1 MFFVVL
7 RKSKMT
13 SPSTAFPERILA
25 RAIAFLSLLLLLLS
39 ENKNGPFLF
48 ARAAVRSETWPLG
61 IYKNQTIAFKNF
73 NTDDDSGTTNNEGVG
88 EIMFEASVTSLTKGD
103 LILGSANHAS
113 ASDGTHTVGAKIL
126 ALQAQLDAITTE
138 VLGLTPPSPP
148 PAPGMFFTAVALS
161 DDGGQVTVDIGET
174 AFNEAFQL
182 CPLVKYVR
190 NGADHAYYH
199 RITDIPSNFDAY
211 SLFTYTWKDTNNVL
225 GTDFDLFDTLDDL
238 RSSANK
244 WQFCNYNDPDV
255 GFPRDCG
262 KETGVA
268 NTWFSMPGDRFN
280 ARGLEGGASFEMWSG
295 GGCPGMV
302 DPIPSASWAQFVEEC
317 LAEKGAEDTGECTEW
332 ASTNNYRTM
341 PRWDTSLV
349 EDMSSTFTGKNAFN
363 GDISKWNT
371 EKVTKMNEMFSS
383 ASAFNQNIGNWNTSQ
398 VNDMHDMFYSAS
410 AFNQGTGSWNTTQ
423 VTDMSRM
430 FAQASVFNQD
440 IGGWNT
446 EKVKW
451 MDYMFNSAS
460 AFNQDIGSWNTT
472 QVTDMSGMFYY
483 ASAFNQDISSW
494 TGSAATTAQT
504 NMFLDAS
511 AFQAK
516 FACTDAITGPANSC
530 FERLVNLETC
540 SVLYEAISPVLPF
553 LKAATV
559 DFPADHS
566 TFGSNY
572 AYYVYA
578 EITTGSTFNS
588 YEDVYLLGG
597 TSHCGS
603 WFGGLYHGRPFIGT
617 QCNWGSSTAVGVD
630 QTTATVALQANQT
643 YRIQWMYNVAEG
655 YRRAQIKVD
664 GVVVVDSTTAYLNV
678 DSSSTE
684 EFLSIGS
691 GYHTQVGET
700 LQGSVKKVSVHIC
713 GENI

>member
-1 MFFVVL
+1 
-7 RKSKMT
+7 MT

-262 KETGVA
+262 KETGVG

-302 DPIPSASWAQFVEEC
+302 DPIPSASWAQFVE
-317 LAEKGAEDTGECTEW
+317 
-332 ASTNNYRTM
+332 
-341 PRWDTSLV
+341 
-349 EDMSSTFTGKNAFN
+349 
-363 GDISKWNT
+363 
-371 EKVTKMNEMFSS
+371 
-383 ASAFNQNIGNWNTSQ
+383 
-398 VNDMHDMFYSAS
+398 
-410 AFNQGTGSWNTTQ
+410 
-423 VTDMSRM
+423 
-430 FAQASVFNQD
+430 
-440 IGGWNT
+440 
-446 EKVKW
+446 
-451 MDYMFNSAS
+451 
-460 AFNQDIGSWNTT
+460 
-472 QVTDMSGMFYY
+472 
-483 ASAFNQDISSW
+483 
-494 TGSAATTAQT
+494 
-504 NMFLDAS
+504 
-511 AFQAK
+511 
-516 FACTDAITGPANSC
+516 
-530 FERLVNLETC
+530 
-540 SVLYEAISPVLPF
+540 
-553 LKAATV
+553 
-559 DFPADHS
+559 
-566 TFGSNY
+566 
-572 AYYVYA
+572 
-578 EITTGSTFNS
+578 
-588 YEDVYLLGG
+588 
-597 TSHCGS
+597 
-603 WFGGLYHGRPFIGT
+603 
-617 QCNWGSSTAVGVD
+617 
-630 QTTATVALQANQT
+630 
-643 YRIQWMYNVAEG
+643 
-655 YRRAQIKVD
+655 
-664 GVVVVDSTTAYLNV
+664 
-678 DSSSTE
+678 
-684 EFLSIGS
+684 
-691 GYHTQVGET
+691 
-700 LQGSVKKVSVHIC
+700 
-713 GENI
+713 

>member
-1 MFFVVL
+1 
-7 RKSKMT
+7 MT
-13 SPSTAFPERILA
+13 SLSTAFPERILA

-317 LAEKGAEDTGECTEW
+317 LAEKGAEVTGECTEW

-349 EDMSSTFTGKNAFN
+349 EDMSSTFTGKDAFN

-383 ASAFNQNIGNWNTSQ
+383 ASAFNQNIGKWNTER
-398 VNDMHDMFYSAS
+398 VTDMGYMFLSAS
-410 AFNQGTGSWNTTQ
+410 AFNH
-423 VTDMSRM
+423 
-430 FAQASVFNQD
+430 
-440 IGGWNT
+440 
-446 EKVKW
+446 
-451 MDYMFNSAS
+451 
-460 AFNQDIGSWNTT
+460 DIGSWNTEK
-472 QVTDMSGMFYY
+472 VTNMEYMFRS
-483 ASAFNQDISSW
+483 ASAFDQDISSW
-494 TGSAATTAQT
+494 TGTAATTAQS
-504 NMFLDAS
+504 NMFLGAT
-511 AFQAK
+511 AFEAK
-516 FACTDAITGPANSC
+516 FACADAVTGPASSCDTIKSTWLITAYSYLGEGECRQSDGSYPIKFSKGYYDLNPHTSGTNAEQALDRCKAKCFAFAWCLAAEVVLRDIWDTPECRLITDWNAYVVESTNTFQNNQWGGTQSIDGENYQTYCNGGSSPCSSSNVFDGGKLNSRDGYHC
-530 FERLVNLETC
+530 
-540 SVLYEAISPVLPF
+540 YI
-553 LKAATV
+553 KAA
-559 DFPADHS
+559 S
-566 TFGSNY
+566 KG
-572 AYYVYA
+572 
-578 EITTGSTFNS
+578 
-588 YEDVYLLGG
+588 
-597 TSHCGS
+597 
-603 WFGGLYHGRPFIGT
+603 
-617 QCNWGSSTAVGVD
+617 
-630 QTTATVALQANQT
+630 
-643 YRIQWMYNVAEG
+643 EG
-655 YRRAQIKVD
+655 PW
-664 GVVVVDSTTAYLNV
+664 VVL
-678 DSSSTE
+678 
-684 EFLSIGS
+684 
-691 GYHTQVGET
+691 
-700 LQGSVKKVSVHIC
+700 
-713 GENI
+713 

>member
-1 MFFVVL
+1 
-7 RKSKMT
+7 MT
-13 SPSTAFPERILA
+13 SLSTAFPERILA

-262 KETGVA
+262 KETGVW

-295 GGCPGMV
+295 GDCPGMV

-317 LAEKGAEDTGECTEW
+317 LAEKGAEVTGECTEW

-398 VNDMHDMFYSAS
+398 VNDMYDMFY
-410 AFNQGTGSWNTTQ
+410 
-423 VTDMSRM
+423 
-430 FAQASVFNQD
+430 
-440 IGGWNT
+440 
-446 EKVKW
+446 
-451 MDYMFNSAS
+451 SAS

-472 QVTDMSGMFYY
+472 QVTDMSRMFYY

>member
-262 KETGVA
+262 KETGVW

-317 LAEKGAEDTGECTEW
+317 LEENGAKFTGECTEW
-332 ASTNNYRTM
+332 ASTNNYGTM

-349 EDMSSTFTGKNAFN
+349 EDMSSTFTGKDAFN

-383 ASAFNQNIGNWNTSQ
+383 ASAFNQNIGNWNTAQ
-398 VNDMHDMFYSAS
+398 VND
-410 AFNQGTGSWNTTQ
+410 
-423 VTDMSRM
+423 
-430 FAQASVFNQD
+430 
-440 IGGWNT
+440 IC
-446 EKVKW
+446 
-451 MDYMFNSAS
+451 
-460 AFNQDIGSWNTT
+460 
-472 QVTDMSGMFYY
+472 
-483 ASAFNQDISSW
+483 
-494 TGSAATTAQT
+494 
-504 NMFLDAS
+504 L
-511 AFQAK
+511 
-516 FACTDAITGPANSC
+516 
-530 FERLVNLETC
+530 
-540 SVLYEAISPVLPF
+540 LYTSPSPR
-553 LKAATV
+553 
-559 DFPADHS
+559 D
-566 TFGSNY
+566 
-572 AYYVYA
+572 
-578 EITTGSTFNS
+578 
-588 YEDVYLLGG
+588 
-597 TSHCGS
+597 
-603 WFGGLYHGRPFIGT
+603 
-617 QCNWGSSTAVGVD
+617 
-630 QTTATVALQANQT
+630 
-643 YRIQWMYNVAEG
+643 
-655 YRRAQIKVD
+655 
-664 GVVVVDSTTAYLNV
+664 
-678 DSSSTE
+678 
-684 EFLSIGS
+684 
-691 GYHTQVGET
+691 
-700 LQGSVKKVSVHIC
+700 
-713 GENI
+713 

>member
-1 MFFVVL
+1 VFFVVL

-161 DDGGQVTVDIGET
+161 DDGGQVTVDIGKT
-174 AFNEAFQL
+174 AFNDAFQL

-262 KETGVA
+262 KETGVW

-383 ASAFNQNIGNWNTSQ
+383 ASAFNQNIGKWNTER
-398 VNDMHDMFYSAS
+398 VTDMGYMFLSAS
-410 AFNQGTGSWNTTQ
+410 AFNH
-423 VTDMSRM
+423 
-430 FAQASVFNQD
+430 
-440 IGGWNT
+440 
-446 EKVKW
+446 
-451 MDYMFNSAS
+451 
-460 AFNQDIGSWNTT
+460 DIGSWNTEK
-472 QVTDMSGMFYY
+472 VTNMEYMFRS
-483 ASAFNQDISSW
+483 ASAFDQDISSW
-494 TGSAATTAQT
+494 TGTAATTAQS
-504 NMFLDAS
+504 NMFLGAT
-511 AFQAK
+511 AFEAK
-516 FACTDAITGPANSC
+516 FACADAVTGPASSCDTIKSTWLITAYSYLGEGECRQSDGSYPIKFSKGYYDLNPHTSGTNAEQALDRCKAKCFAFAWCLAAEVVLRDIWDTPECRLITDWNAYVVESTNTFQNNQWGGTQSIDGENYQTYCNGGSSPCSSSNVFDGGKLNSRDGYHC
-530 FERLVNLETC
+530 
-540 SVLYEAISPVLPF
+540 YI
-553 LKAATV
+553 KAAS
-559 DFPADHS
+559 A
-566 TFGSNY
+566 
-572 AYYVYA
+572 
-578 EITTGSTFNS
+578 
-588 YEDVYLLGG
+588 
-597 TSHCGS
+597 
-603 WFGGLYHGRPFIGT
+603 LY
-617 QCNWGSSTAVGVD
+617 
-630 QTTATVALQANQT
+630 
-643 YRIQWMYNVAEG
+643 
-655 YRRAQIKVD
+655 
-664 GVVVVDSTTAYLNV
+664 
-678 DSSSTE
+678 
-684 EFLSIGS
+684 S
-691 GYHTQVGET
+691 GI
-700 LQGSVKKVSVHIC
+700 S
-713 GENI
+713 

>member
-1 MFFVVL
+1 
-7 RKSKMT
+7 MT
-13 SPSTAFPERILA
+13 SLSTAFPERILA
-25 RAIAFLSLLLLLLS
+25 RAIAFLSLLLLLPS
-39 ENKNGPFLF
+39 ENNFCPFSF

-262 KETGVA
+262 KKNECC

-317 LAEKGAEDTGECTEW
+317 LEENGAKFTGECTEW
-332 ASTNNYRTM
+332 ASTNNYGTM

-349 EDMSSTFTGKNAFN
+349 EDMSSTFTGKDAFN

-383 ASAFNQNIGNWNTSQ
+383 ASAFNQNIGNWNTAQ
-398 VNDMHDMFYSAS
+398 VNDMYDMFYSAS
-410 AFNQGTGSWNTTQ
+410 AFNQDIGSWNTTQ

-451 MDYMFNSAS
+451 MDNMFNSAS
-460 AFNQDIGSWNTT
+460 AFNQDIGNWNTEK
-472 QVTDMSGMFYY
+472 VTDMSHMFSS
-483 ASAFNQDISSW
+483 ASAFDQDISSW
-494 TGSAATTAQT
+494 TGTAATTAQS
-504 NMFLDAS
+504 NMFLGAT
-511 AFQAK
+511 AFEAK
-516 FACTDAITGPANSC
+516 FACADAVTGPASSC
-530 FERLVNLETC
+530 DTIKSTWLITAYSYLGEGECRQSDGSYPIKFSKGYYDLNPHTSGTNAEQALDRCKAKCFAFAWCLAAEVVLRDIWDTPECRLITDWNAYVVE
-540 SVLYEAISPVLPF
+540 
-553 LKAATV
+553 
-559 DFPADHS
+559 S
-566 TFGSNY
+566 TN
-572 AYYVYA
+572 
-578 EITTGSTFNS
+578 TFQNNQW
-588 YEDVYLLGG
+588 GG
-597 TSHCGS
+597 TQSIDGEN
-603 WFGGLYHGRPFIGT
+603 YQT
-617 QCNWGSSTAVGVD
+617 YCNGGSSPC
-630 QTTATVALQANQT
+630 
-643 YRIQWMYNVAEG
+643 
-655 YRRAQIKVD
+655 
-664 GVVVVDSTTAYLNV
+664 
-678 DSSSTE
+678 SSSNV
-684 EFLSIGS
+684 FDGGKLNSRD
-691 GYHTQVGET
+691 GYHCYIKTA
-700 LQGSVKKVSVHIC
+700 SI
-713 GENI
+713 

>member
-1 MFFVVL
+1 M
-7 RKSKMT
+7 
-13 SPSTAFPERILA
+13 
-25 RAIAFLSLLLLLLS
+25 
-39 ENKNGPFLF
+39 
-48 ARAAVRSETWPLG
+48 RSETWPLG

-73 NTDDDSGTTNNEGVG
+73 NTDDSGTTNNEGVG

-262 KETGVA
+262 KETGVG

-295 GGCPGMV
+295 GGCPGVV
-302 DPIPSASWAQFVEEC
+302 DPIASASWAQFVEEC
-317 LAEKGAEDTGECTEW
+317 LAEKGAEGTGECTEW
-332 ASTNNYRTM
+332 ASTNNYGTM

-349 EDMSSTFTGKNAFN
+349 EDMSYTFIEKNAFN

-371 EKVTKMNEMFSS
+371 
-383 ASAFNQNIGNWNTSQ
+383 A
-398 VNDMHDMFYSAS
+398 
-410 AFNQGTGSWNTTQ
+410 Q
-423 VTDMSRM
+423 VTSMSQM
-430 FAQASVFNQD
+430 FKSSLAFNQD
-440 IGGWNT
+440 IGEWNT
-446 EKVKW
+446 AQVTK
-451 MDYMFNSAS
+451 MDAMFDFAS
-460 AFNQDIGSWNTT
+460 AFNQDIGSWNTA
-472 QVTDMSGMFYY
+472 QVTDMGSMFQSASAFNQDIGRWNTEKVTVMGSMFYFASSFNQPIGSWNTEKVTDMADMFSSASSFNHNIGGWNTEKVTY
-483 ASAFNQDISSW
+483 MNNMFESASAFNQDISSW
-494 TGSAATTAQT
+494 TGTAATTAQS
-504 NMFLDAS
+504 NMFLGAT
-511 AFQAK
+511 AFEAK
-516 FACTDAITGPANSC
+516 FACADAETGPASSC
-530 FERLVNLETC
+530 DTIKSTWLITAYSYLGEGECRQSDGSYPIKFSKGYSDLSPHTSGTNAQQALDRCKAKCFAFAWCLAAEVVLRDIWPTPECRLITDWNAYVVE
-540 SVLYEAISPVLPF
+540 
-553 LKAATV
+553 
-559 DFPADHS
+559 S
-566 TFGSNY
+566 TN
-572 AYYVYA
+572 
-578 EITTGSTFNS
+578 TFQNNQW
-588 YEDVYLLGG
+588 GG
-597 TSHCGS
+597 TQSIDGED
-603 WFGGLYHGRPFIGT
+603 YQT
-617 QCNWGSSTAVGVD
+617 YCNGGSSPCSSSNVFDGGKINSRD
-630 QTTATVALQANQT
+630 GYHCYLQTAT
-643 YRIQWMYNVAEG
+643 
-655 YRRAQIKVD
+655 
-664 GVVVVDSTTAYLNV
+664 
-678 DSSSTE
+678 
-684 EFLSIGS
+684 
-691 GYHTQVGET
+691 
-700 LQGSVKKVSVHIC
+700 
-713 GENI
+713 

>member
-317 LAEKGAEDTGECTEW
+317 LAEKGAEVTGECTEW

-410 AFNQGTGSWNTTQ
+410 AFNQDIGSWNTTQ

-430 FAQASVFNQD
+430 F
-440 IGGWNT
+440 
-446 EKVKW
+446 
-451 MDYMFNSAS
+451 
-460 AFNQDIGSWNTT
+460 
-472 QVTDMSGMFYY
+472 YY
-483 ASAFNQDISSW
+483 ASSFNQDISSW

-691 GYHTQVGET
+691 GYHTQVSET